1 MHKNDRE
8 GTTKQAKIML
18 LNIEEILKRDIH
30 RMDIIQGLEKSGVID
45 RTDYTKNH
53 IITIIDELLHDV
65 TLEVY
70 HYSSIRTLGGFLY
83 KDLRNKILTH
93 SGFQTKF
100 YMHAWIHGTYRTYY
114 TVPTCRSNPDSS
126 AYILCR
132 VFSSGTEVEVYKME
146 IREGRKCTGSA
157 CDKYTTSMIM
167 NLFISR
173 FTKQEYFKM
182 VRGLNLIMCLNDH
195 KFALKLLHL
204 NNLIEI
210 CDLTKRDLSLVGK
223 LKAPIRNIFGRYQ
236 TSATPTESNADRNE
250 IEEEASKAMK
260 KISEVMDSDTYDFKD
275 EDICAV
281 RRMIDIVGWW
291 WFFSYL
297 EIPKSLNP
305 TKLKYDD
312 KAMPYTLD
320 KVSGMS
326 NLERRGRALHK
337 WEIVPY

>member
-1 MHKNDRE
+1 M
-8 GTTKQAKIML
+8 
-18 LNIEEILKRDIH
+18 
-30 RMDIIQGLEKSGVID
+30 V
-45 RTDYTKNH
+45 
-53 IITIIDELLHDV
+53 IDELLNDV

-70 HYSSIRTLGGFLY
+70 HYSSIRSLGGFLY

-100 YMHAWIHGTYRTYY
+100 AMHSWIHGTYRAYY

-126 AYILCR
+126 AYMLYR
-132 VFSSGTEVEVYKME
+132 TFGSSTKVEVSKME
-146 IREGRKCTGSA
+146 SRGGRKCIRDH
-157 CDKYTTSMIM
+157 CDEYTTRMIID
-167 NLFISR
+167 LFVSR
-173 FTKQEYFKM
+173 FTQQEYFKM
-182 VRGLNLIMCLNDH
+182 VRGLNLIMCLNHH

-210 CDLTKRDLSLVGK
+210 CDLTTKRDLILVSK
-223 LKAPIRNIFGRYQ
+223 LKATIKNIFGVDR
-236 TSATPTESNADRNE
+236 TSSTPIEANAYRNE

-260 KISEVMDSDTYDFKD
+260 RISKVMESDTFDFQD

-297 EIPKSLNP
+297 EIPKNLNP

-320 KVSGMS
+320 QVSGMS
-326 NLERRGRALHK
+326 NLERRGRVLRK
-337 WEIVPY
+337 WEIIPY